1 MKKHPA
7 LSAALSTDTGTPLSA
22 EQIRIRDLVCST
34 DHSALLQRLLSPG
47 VSKALYSPA
56 VIDFVIAYGK
66 ATDAH
71 LPIAEAARKQCYEQ
85 QIAQGFS
92 HEHANRAAL
101 GAWLNECLTVPFP
114 ALGHA
119 APSSNTAE
127 APGSPPV
134 PEQASDLTTQDAEEQ
149 VP

>member
-47 VSKALYSPA
+47 VSKALYSRA

-71 LPIAEAARKQCYEQ
+71 LPIAEAAKKNNAMSSRLRRVSVMSTPIERHS
-85 QIAQGFS
+85 G
-92 HEHANRAAL
+92 L
-101 GAWLNECLTVPFP
+101 GSMSA
-114 ALGHA
+114 
-119 APSSNTAE
+119 
-127 APGSPPV
+127 
-134 PEQASDLTTQDAEEQ
+134 
-149 VP
+149 

>member
-47 VSKALYSPA
+47 VSKALYSRA
-56 VIDFVIAYGK
+56 VIDFVIEYGK

-71 LPIAEAARKQCYEQ
+71 LPIVRSAGEKAYDEK
-85 QIAQGFS
+85 IAQGFS
-92 HEHANRAAL
+92 VEDAEQAAYT
-101 GAWLNECLTVPFP
+101 ARLNEYLKVPFP
-114 ALGHA
+114 PFPRGG
-119 APSSNTAE
+119 APSSGASKALCT
-127 APGSPPV
+127 PPSQ
-134 PEQASDLTTQDAEEQ
+134 EDSDPPLLSAEEQ
-149 VP
+149 PK